1 MDIEAVIIPVHAV
14 AASLVILLAPVQVL
28 RRRKDRAHRYIGRS
42 WVVAMYFTCVSGMF
56 IYSLTG
62 GFTIF
67 HGLAIFTFGTTT
79 LGVINARSGKVL
91 AHRGNMTGGWIGAL
105 IAGGFAVLGP
115 SRDIPK
121 WAVGDPVLF
130 WSIVAVIIAASTVWV
145 WFVLMR
151 FGRGRGHGSRGGSG
165 SGRGR
170 GRLVDREVLA
180 DLPSCGQSG
189 RAGPMPEQLLP

>member
-1 MDIEAVIIPVHAV
+1 MEIEAVVIPVHAV

-28 RRRKDRAHRYIGRS
+28 RRRKDRAHRLIGRS
-42 WVVAMYFTCVSGMF
+42 WVVAMYLTCVSGMF

-67 HGLAIFTFGTTT
+67 HALAIFTFGTTT
-79 LGVINARSGKVL
+79 LGVINARNGNMR

-105 IAGGFAVLGP
+105 VAGGFAVLGP

-130 WSIVAVIIAASTVWV
+130 WSIVAVIIVASTVWV
-145 WFVLMR
+145 WFVLIR
-151 FGRGRGHGSRGGSG
+151 FGRSRGRDGD
-165 SGRGR
+165 GRGR
-170 GRLVDREVLA
+170 GRGSRGERSVAGEALA
-180 DLPSCGQSG
+180 LT
-189 RAGPMPEQLLP
+189 R

>member
-1 MDIEAVIIPVHAV
+1 MVIPMHAI

-42 WVVAMYFTCVSGMF
+42 WVVAMYLTCVSGMF

-79 LGVINARSGKVL
+79 LGVINARQGKMA
-91 AHRGNMTGGWIGAL
+91 AHRGNMIGGWVGAL
-105 IAGGFAVLGP
+105 VAGGFAALGP
-115 SRDIPK
+115 TRDIPM

-130 WSIVAVIIAASTVWV
+130 WSIVAAIIAASTVSV
-145 WFVLMR
+145 WFVLVR
-151 FGRGRGHGSRGGSG
+151 FGRGRSRGGG
-165 SGRGR
+165 GRGGRSR
-170 GRLVDREVLA
+170 GGRGGAARPVTGEALA
-180 DLPSCGQSG
+180 MS
-189 RAGPMPEQLLP
+189 R